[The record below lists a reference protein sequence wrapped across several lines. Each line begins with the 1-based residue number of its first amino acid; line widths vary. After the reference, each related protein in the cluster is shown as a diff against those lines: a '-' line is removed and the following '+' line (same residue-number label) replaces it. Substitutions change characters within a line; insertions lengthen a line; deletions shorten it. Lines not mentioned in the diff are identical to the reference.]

1 MPPVTAGMT
10 GKIRTLI
17 VDDEA
22 LARAKLRQLLAAE
35 PDVEIVGEAADG
47 KRAMELIL
55 EESPDLL
62 FLDVQMPELDGFGV
76 LAGLGPDRPAC
87 VIFVTAHDKFA
98 LQAFEAHAAEY
109 LLKPFGR
116 ERFSKALDRARTL
129 LHPGSPTKGKT
140 SPLAGLLAE
149 AAHRPLAGG
158 RIAVKSEGR
167 ILLIKMDELDW
178 VEAADNYAVLHVG
191 KERHVLRETM
201 NSLEA
206 RLNPERFL
214 RISRSTIVNV
224 DQIRDF
230 EPLFHG
236 EYTVRLRSGV
246 KLTCSRS
253 YRDRL
258 KQFLPT

>member
-1 MPPVTAGMT
+1 MT

-35 PDVEIVGEAADG
+35 SDVEIIGEAADG
-47 KRAMELIL
+47 RRAMELIL
-55 EESPDLL
+55 KESPDLL

-76 LAGLGPDRPAC
+76 LAGLGDHRPPC

-116 ERFSKALDRARTL
+116 ERFSKALDRARGL
-129 LHPGSPTKGKT
+129 LRQGFSAKGNP

-149 AAHRPLAGG
+149 AAQRPLAGG

-167 ILLIKMDELDW
+167 ILLLKIDELDW
-178 VEAADNYAVLHVG
+178 IEAADNYAVLHVG
-191 KERHVLRETM
+191 KERHILRETM
-201 NSLEA
+201 NSLES

-236 EYTVRLRSGV
+236 EYAVRLRNGA
-246 KLTCSRS
+246 KLTCSRG

-258 KQFLPT
+258 RVFFPA